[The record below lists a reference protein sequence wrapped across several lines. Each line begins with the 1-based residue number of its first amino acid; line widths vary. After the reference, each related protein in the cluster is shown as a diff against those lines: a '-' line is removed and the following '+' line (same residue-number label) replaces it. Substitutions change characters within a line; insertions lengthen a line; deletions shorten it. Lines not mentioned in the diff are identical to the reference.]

1 MNEDGE
7 RGARC
12 GLLSGKHRTLHR
24 DVFRPMMRSYN
35 GILKTTYLFEGKRP
49 TCMRMLHKTV
59 YGGDCVDCV
68 WGVREGGGWNA
79 RHAGQ
84 TLVDEVLHTNN
95 DRCSGPQAA

>member
-59 YGGDCVDCV
+59 YGGTAWIVC
-68 WGVREGGGWNA
+68 GG
-79 RHAGQ
+79 
-84 TLVDEVLHTNN
+84 
-95 DRCSGPQAA
+95 